1 MRDWDDE
8 FAVSAYIPG
17 SEVLPAEWTR
27 RAAAYRASGVRID
40 ADVPYGEG
48 ARERMEV
55 IHPDG
60 PSQGLVVLVHGGFWM
75 RTDRTDW
82 TDLAEGARAN
92 GWTVVMPGY
101 TQAPEARIS
110 QITARIAQAVTR
122 AAALVPGPIRLVGHS
137 AGGHLAL
144 RMICDDSPLAPEV
157 LERIQRTVS
166 IGGLHDLRP
175 LRLARMNATLRLTGE
190 EAAAESPALHL
201 PQPGALVTFWTG
213 GDERPEFL
221 RQTRLMAEIWAG
233 EAQVDM
239 VIEPGLHHFSVLDG
253 LKDPSSALVRALLD
267 QKGEVEI

>member
-27 RAAAYRASGVRID
+27 RAAAYRASGLRVD

-82 TDLAEGARAN
+82 TDLAEGARAS

-101 TQAPEARIS
+101 TLTPEARIS
-110 QITARIAQAVTR
+110 QITAQIAQAVTR
-122 AAALVPGPIRLVGHS
+122 AAELVPGPIRLVGHS

-144 RMICDDSPLAPEV
+144 RMICDDSPLRSRRVADPTRRPAAPTRWV
-157 LERIQRTVS
+157 PVRTSRNGVVPS
-166 IGGLHDLRP
+166 R
-175 LRLARMNATLRLTGE
+175 RM
-190 EAAAESPALHL
+190 P
-201 PQPGALVTFWTG
+201 
-213 GDERPEFL
+213 
-221 RQTRLMAEIWAG
+221 
-233 EAQVDM
+233 
-239 VIEPGLHHFSVLDG
+239 
-253 LKDPSSALVRALLD
+253 
-267 QKGEVEI
+267 

>member
-17 SEVLPAEWTR
+17 SEALPAEWTR

-40 ADVPYGEG
+40 ADVPYGD
-48 ARERMEV
+48 APAQRMEV

-60 PSQGLVVLVHGGFWM
+60 PSRGLVIFVHGGFWM
-75 RTDRTDW
+75 RTARTDW

-92 GWTVVMPGY
+92 GWTVAMPGY
-101 TQAPEARIS
+101 TQAPDARIS
-110 QITARIAQAVTR
+110 QITAQIAQAVGH
-122 AAALVPGPIRLVGHS
+122 AAGLVPGPIRLAGHS

-144 RMICDDSPLAPEV
+144 RMICDDSPLAAQV
-157 LERIQRTVS
+157 SARITRTVS

-175 LRLARMNATLRLTGE
+175 LRLARMNATLRLSDD

-201 PQPGALVTFWTG
+201 PRPGARVTIWAG

-221 RQTRLMAEIWAG
+221 RQSRLMAEIWAA
-233 EAQVDM
+233 EAQTDL
-239 VIEPGLHHFSVLDG
+239 VIEPGLHHFSVLEG
-253 LKDPSSALVRALLD
+253 LKTPETALMRALLD
-267 QKGEVEI
+267 LQ